1 MSENKLKNH
10 ESSQLCHYLDISHV
24 NLNASNISKKQ
35 SPPKGSFF
43 TPFFEV
49 VNCND
54 AKAKAF
60 YSFFV
65 RTSTSVCML
74 YEESKPA
81 NPSHPRPI

>member
-49 VNCND
+49 VNGND
-54 AKAKAF
+54 AK
-60 YSFFV
+60 S
-65 RTSTSVCML
+65 
-74 YEESKPA
+74 
-81 NPSHPRPI
+81 